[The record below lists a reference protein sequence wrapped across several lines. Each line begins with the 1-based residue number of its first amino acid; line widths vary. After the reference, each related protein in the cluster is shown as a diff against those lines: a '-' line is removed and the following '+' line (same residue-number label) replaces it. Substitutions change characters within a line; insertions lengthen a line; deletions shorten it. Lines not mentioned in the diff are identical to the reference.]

1 VAVGG
6 GLTPPGNGGDDG
18 IGSLCV
24 CGGKSVKTSNDY
36 GVWKMATERN
46 VSFKSEKIVYS
57 AKIMYETQEEIL
69 DCANRFVV
77 WNLQRLARE
86 GKLPKDRTFTCNWK
100 GEPVLTEE
108 EKVRQLIAGLT
119 PERAMLIQRILSEK
133 LGGSVPQEMVA
144 VEGVGTEKEVEKEV
158 EEEEEAEPDDLD
170 MRIAKYI
177 KWDLKKLRAKC
188 EEYDIDHEEMTREEM
203 AEEIA
208 MNE

>member
-1 VAVGG
+1 
-6 GLTPPGNGGDDG
+6 
-18 IGSLCV
+18 V
-24 CGGKSVKTSNDY
+24 CRWEKNAKTSNDY
-36 GVWKMATERN
+36 GMWKMATERN
-46 VSFKSEKIVYS
+46 VRFKSEKIVYS

-69 DCANRFVV
+69 DCADRFVV
-77 WNLQRLARE
+77 WNLQRIARE

-133 LGGSVPQEMVA
+133 LGGNVPQEMIVEEVVA
-144 VEGVGTEKEVEKEV
+144 PEKEVEARL
-158 EEEEEAEPDDLD
+158 EEENPDDLEV
-170 MRIAKYI
+170 RIAKYS

-188 EEYDIDHEEMTREEM
+188 EEYDIDHEDMTQEEM